1 MLEEQLAVI
10 TGVWESPPGQRYS
23 FTGNRYALT
32 DSPALPKPVQRPR
45 PPVILGG
52 KGRTRTPRLAARFA
66 DEFNVGFSSL
76 DQTGEAF
83 ARVRAVCAEA
93 GRDERSMVYSVAQ
106 TVCCGEDEP
115 AVVRRATAI
124 GRDADDLRRTGL
136 GGTPDQIVDRIG
148 RFAELGASRV
158 YLQVLDLDDLDHLAV
173 LSDRVLTQ
181 VG

>member
-1 MLEEQLAVI
+1 MQRLEQLPYQDRPRAMRAIGELAREFPPATRNRFDMLEEQLAVI

-115 AVVRRATAI
+115 AVPRI
-124 GRDADDLRRTGL
+124 
-136 GGTPDQIVDRIG
+136 TPP
-148 RFAELGASRV
+148 LGAASP
-158 YLQVLDLDDLDHLAV
+158 
-173 LSDRVLTQ
+173 
-181 VG
+181 